1 MSQLKTAG
9 TLAGSGSGVIV
20 APTTA
25 PKASGDALVQ
35 KRQETEGG
43 DAAKDEEKEGGSE
56 GGGDAAMDEEKEGGS
71 EKGGE
76 TVTKGDQCCFTTW
89 TSQAAGGAGA
99 AKPTGT
105 GTGLAGA
112 ASTSAH
118 PYDSMSG
125 IAPSKSLNGT
135 GPAGVNK
142 TTGAANATG
151 NDTDSG
157 VGSLHVDAFGV
168 DGMSRIVVA
177 LFVGLVGGGWMLV

>member
-9 TLAGSGSGVIV
+9 TLADSGSGVIV
-20 APTTA
+20 APTAA

-35 KRQETEGG
+35 RRQEAEGG
-43 DAAKDEEKEGGSE
+43 DAAKGEEKEGGSE
-56 GGGDAAMDEEKEGGS
+56 G
-71 EKGGE
+71 GGE

-118 PYDSMSG
+118 PYNSMPG

-135 GPAGVNK
+135 GSGGINK

-157 VGSLHVDAFGV
+157 AGSLHGDAFGV
-168 DGMSRIVVA
+168 DGISRIVGA
-177 LFVGLVGGGWMLV
+177 LAVGLVGGGWMLV